1 MPKIIDIK
9 AREILDSRGNPT
21 VEAEVVLDNG
31 IKASSSVPSGAST
44 GSREAL
50 ELRDH
55 DPNRYQGKGVL
66 KAVEN
71 VNTIIREH
79 LVGKELEQVTIDK
92 LLITL
97 DGTPNKSKLG
107 ANAILAVSLSC
118 IKAAAKNE
126 NKELYEYLSSGRVN
140 IPIPMINVINGGMHA
155 DNNLDIQEF
164 MIVPVV
170 KTIKE
175 RVRVASEI
183 FHTLKKILK
192 DQHLITSVGDE
203 GGFAPNLEYNTL
215 ALDLIMKAI
224 EEAGY
229 RPIDDVCIAIDVA
242 ASELYNKD
250 TKKYHID
257 QNELTSDELIQ
268 YYVALVNKYPIIS
281 IEDPFMEDDLESFA
295 VLTKIIGDKVMIVG
309 DDAFVTN
316 SKYLEKAVEIEA
328 GNAILLKANQIGTV
342 TEMIKTI
349 LLARRKNYK
358 MIISHRSGETEDT
371 FIADF
376 AVGLSL
382 PFIKTGSMSR
392 GERIA
397 KYNRLMRI
405 EEKLMH
411 K

>member
-281 IEDPFMEDDLESFA
+281 IEDPFMENDLESFA